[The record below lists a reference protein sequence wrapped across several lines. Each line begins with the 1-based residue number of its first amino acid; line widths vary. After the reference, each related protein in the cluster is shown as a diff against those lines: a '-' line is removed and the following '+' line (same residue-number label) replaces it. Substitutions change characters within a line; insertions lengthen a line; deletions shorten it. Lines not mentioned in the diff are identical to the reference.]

1 VEHEKS
7 PPPICGGSY
16 FNIIRAIIFAIA
28 TINVPK
34 LFSRA
39 KFLIKL
45 VVISLVAWVV
55 TLAKEQTLSKV

>member
-1 VEHEKS
+1 VVYEKRPS
-7 PPPICGGSY
+7 PIFGGSY

-28 TINVPK
+28 TINVSK

-39 KFLIKL
+39 RFLIKL
-45 VVISLVAWVV
+45 VVISLVTWVV